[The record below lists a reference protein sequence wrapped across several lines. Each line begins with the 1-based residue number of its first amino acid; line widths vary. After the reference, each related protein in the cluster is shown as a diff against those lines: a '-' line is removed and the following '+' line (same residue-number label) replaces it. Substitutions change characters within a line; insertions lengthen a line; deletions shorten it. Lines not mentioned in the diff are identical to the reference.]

1 MELTI
6 KDRLYIP
13 ALLPKEGNFR
23 QFNLKKEILRK
34 IEISETERE
43 EVNLRENTQTKRI
56 EWDNEKE
63 VPIHIDFSA
72 DEREYLK
79 MVCEQKSD
87 ETLPDDMWQ
96 TIERLFNGIVE
107 TA

>member
-13 ALLPKEGNFR
+13 ALLPKEGNFK

-34 IEISETERE
+34 IEISEQERE
-43 EVNLRENTQTKRI
+43 EINLHENADTKRI

-63 VPIHIDFSA
+63 SSMHIDLSK
-72 DEREYLK
+72 DEAEYLK
-79 MVCEQKSD
+79 MVCEKLSD

-96 TIERLFNGIVE
+96 TIERLYGDYE
-107 TA
+107 

>member
-43 EVNLRENTQTKRI
+43 EINLHENADTKRI
-56 EWDNEKE
+56 EWDVEKDK
-63 VPIHIDFSA
+63 PLHIDFSK
-72 DEREYLK
+72 DEIEYLK
-79 MVCEQKSD
+79 VVCEKISD
-87 ETLPDDMWQ
+87 ENLPDDMWGTVS
-96 TIERLFNGIVE
+96 TIYDSISCD
-107 TA
+107 